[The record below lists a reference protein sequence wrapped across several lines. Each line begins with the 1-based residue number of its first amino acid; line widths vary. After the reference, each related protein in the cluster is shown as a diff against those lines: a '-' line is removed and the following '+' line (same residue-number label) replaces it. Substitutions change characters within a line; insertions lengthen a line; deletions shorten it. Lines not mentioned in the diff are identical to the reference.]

1 MLLNSHGWLNFI
13 RKVRTVIELHIYIEE
28 VKRKGLGTQGDDRTP
43 PLPISSDF
51 FSTFLDVSD
60 SDPRSLMKV

>member
-1 MLLNSHGWLNFI
+1 MTYNSISLRGGIQNDARALI
-13 RKVRTVIELHIYIEE
+13 RP
-28 VKRKGLGTQGDDRTP
+28 QGDDRTP

-60 SDPRSLMKV
+60 SDPRSRTKD